1 MIEVLI
7 HIYTYVYRSY
17 MKLYLHYY
25 VTFYILLY
33 MNANKENKFKEL
45 AEIRVNRALNDL
57 KLIGNLGNKF
67 RYTSTPEQRKKIINS
82 IKTAAKE
89 MESNL
94 NNQADEKTKWKL

>member
-1 MIEVLI
+1 
-7 HIYTYVYRSY
+7 
-17 MKLYLHYY
+17 MKLYLHCFLN
-25 VTFYILLY
+25 TYIIHY
-33 MNANKENKFKEL
+33 MNNNKENKFKEL

-82 IKTAAKE
+82 IKAAVKE
-89 MESNL
+89 MESSL